1 MALLRTIDR
10 ADSNSA
16 RLVAK
21 TLFPDPKIRRHAA
34 QILKFAVEIA
44 AQMDGAS
51 WGVSLKRDAISLNV
65 GRGEALILRPNRV
78 EFLSLKVAPDS
89 KISTEAAQRKSLPGA
104 VRVSI
109 AGEDLEREWP
119 LWRAFLQATIERAAS
134 EFGAQNFQ
142 NPLWRGA
149 HSPGVIGFLNEEF
162 GGEIPVPSYFQAPGI
177 AIAAKAQIA
186 PRAGKF
192 DLKTQLQSGLRGAGL
207 ELPDLHLAAF
217 FTALQCKGFVVLS
230 GRSGTGKTLLASEF
244 AALFPRN
251 CDSSRAISRREIQG
265 ATGRFPLPPSVAREI
280 ETLTSAPRAGEKRAI
295 GVECDG
301 AAFHA
306 ILAREGDLV
315 VRARGAA
322 RKALENEFERHGALE
337 IEIEIEEGRLLL
349 RFLPLAARDSSD
361 SNCLVL
367 PVRADWRDSG
377 ALLGFWNPL
386 ANRYNWTPFLKFLL
400 RARDNFQ
407 SESPG
412 AFFVVLDEMNLA
424 RIEHYGA
431 DLLSVLESGR
441 DERGFSRQPLRLNFD
456 ARAGGE
462 LPPEEIF
469 WPPNL
474 YIVGTLN
481 EDETTFALS
490 PKVLDRVWT
499 IESPPVDFSAFL
511 TSKSE
516 KKAVDGAQIA
526 QIFTRDGQFCGFS
539 RELVRC
545 ELEEVRWRQDLSD
558 LNAILENF
566 ERGFGFRAFEE
577 IVAFVALARANR
589 LFASPL
595 QSFDCAL
602 SCKIA
607 PRLRGLGGAL
617 ESLLDE
623 LEKWAKAR
631 ELPIFADSVARRRQR
646 LEHEGFL

>member
-1 MALLRTIDR
+1 MALPRSLDR

-21 TLFPDPKIRRHAA
+21 TLFPDPKTRRLAA
-34 QILKFAVEIA
+34 QILKFGVEIA
-44 AQMDGAS
+44 AQIDGAS

-65 GRGEALILRPNRV
+65 GRGEALVLRSNSV

-89 KISTEAAQRKSLPGA
+89 QVQIEPAQRKSLPGS
-104 VRVSI
+104 VRVCLQN
-109 AGEDLEREWP
+109 EDLEREWP
-119 LWRAFLQATIERAAS
+119 LWKPFLEATIERAAS
-134 EFGAQNFQ
+134 EFGSQNFK

-149 HSPGVIGFLNEEF
+149 HSPGVLGFLKEEF
-162 GGEIPVPSYFQAPGI
+162 GGEIPIPSYFRAPEKVV
-177 AIAAKAQIA
+177 AKPSIP
-186 PRAGKF
+186 PRGGKF
-192 DLKTQLQSGLRGAGL
+192 DLKTHLQHGLRGAGL

-244 AALFPRN
+244 AALFPP
-251 CDSSRAISRREIQG
+251 SSESGRAVSKSEIQG
-265 ATGRFPLPPSVAREI
+265 ATGRFPLPASVAREI
-280 ETLTSAPRAGEKRAI
+280 EALTSSPRAGEKRAI
-295 GVECDG
+295 GLECDG
-301 AAFHA
+301 HAFAA

-315 VRARGAA
+315 MRARGVA
-322 RKALENEFERHGALE
+322 RKALESEFERRGALE
-337 IEIEIEEGRLLL
+337 IEVEIEEGRLLL
-349 RFLPLAARDSSD
+349 RFLPVAARENLSD

-386 ANRYNWTPFLKFLL
+386 ANRYHWTPFLKFVL
-400 RARDNFQ
+400 RARENFQ
-407 SESPG
+407 SETPG

-441 DERGFSRQPLRLNFD
+441 DERGFSRQPLRLQFD

-462 LPPEEIF
+462 LPPQEIF

-499 IESPPVDFSAFL
+499 LESPKVDFADFL
-511 TSKSE
+511 TAKTE

-526 QIFTRDGQFCGFS
+526 RIFTRDGQFCGFS
-539 RELVRC
+539 RDLVRC
-545 ELEEVRWRQDLSD
+545 ELEEARWRSDLSD
-558 LNAILENF
+558 LNAILEQH

-577 IVAFVALARANR
+577 IVAFVALARQNR
-589 LFASPL
+589 LFSSPL

-602 SCKIA
+602 GCKIA

-617 ESLLDE
+617 ESLLEE
-623 LEKWAKAR
+623 LEKWAKGR
-631 ELPIFADSVARRRQR
+631 ELLIFADSIARRRAR
-646 LEHEGFL
+646 LEREGFL